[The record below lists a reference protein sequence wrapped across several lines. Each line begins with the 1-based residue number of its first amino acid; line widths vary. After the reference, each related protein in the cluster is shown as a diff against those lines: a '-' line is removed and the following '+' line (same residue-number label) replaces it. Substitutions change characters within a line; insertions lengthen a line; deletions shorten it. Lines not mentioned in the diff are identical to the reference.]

1 MIFLNKPLHAPQILR
16 DNKDEWTQ
24 NLLDTIARYGSYTA
38 IPKEVKESLLK
49 YYRHQ
54 DIKDMLFPISH
65 DKCAFCESFPAESG
79 NIEVE
84 HFYPKSLYPTKAFEW
99 ENLLPCCR
107 KCNDA
112 KGTLDTMVDTIIN
125 PCIENPKD
133 YLGFESL
140 FLISLDDSIDKE
152 KANRTIKK
160 LKLNSSRLL
169 RARAS
174 VLSQLS
180 EYLYELEEWIE
191 EIENTPSNTIRRNK
205 ILKMRN
211 SLESIETLMN
221 PTEKYSFF
229 ATCNIKNRSIYIK
242 ALKYTEEL
250 SQT

>member
-1 MIFLNKPLHAPQILR
+1 MIFLDKPLQEPQVLR

-24 NLLDTIARYGSYTA
+24 NLLDTIASYGSYTS

-49 YYRHQ
+49 YYKHQ
-54 DIKDMLFPISH
+54 DIKNMLFPISN

-84 HFYPKSLYPTKAFEW
+84 HFYPKSLYPAKAFEW

-125 PCIENPKD
+125 PSIDNPKD

-140 FLISLDDSIDKE
+140 FLISLDDSIDKA
-152 KANRTIKK
+152 KANRTIKN

-174 VLSQLS
+174 ILSQLS
-180 EYLYELEEWIE
+180 EYLYELEEWID
-191 EIENTPSNTIRRNK
+191 EIESTTSNTIRRNK

-229 ATCNIKNRSIYIK
+229 ATCNIKNRNIYIK
-242 ALKYTEEL
+242 ALEYTEEL